1 MTKNFSNFFTMNL
14 AVKKFFLVG
23 FFDQNFFY
31 NEFDCKNF
39 FRQKSAVKNSEIF
52 FNEFGCK
59 NFFQHIS
66 KNGLRM
72 ALGRLVKALEKTF
85 FLTTSTFQK

>member
-1 MTKNFSNFFTMNL
+1 MTKNFSNFFAMNL
-14 AVKKFFLVG
+14 AVKNFFLVG

-31 NEFDCKNF
+31 
-39 FRQKSAVKNSEIF
+39 
-52 FNEFGCK
+52 NEFGCK

-72 ALGRLVKALEKTF
+72 AVRGLVKAVEKFF